1 MLTEEDFH
9 RFTEF
14 RIGAMGRR
22 LREMVEDPAFDA
34 MTFEEKIKDL
44 IDTEVASRTA
54 KKIGR
59 LVKNA
64 GFKVPDACV
73 EDIVYLPER
82 KLSKDRMVR
91 LAECKWVDECRN
103 IVIISKTSRG
113 KSYVAQALGTAAC
126 RKLATVR
133 YIRMHDLAK
142 ELNMAREAKDGS
154 YYAKLDGFK
163 TVGVLIIDDFMTTPL
178 KTVNVIDIFEIMEA
192 REGRAPTIISSQ
204 MEPDEWYL
212 RIDGELM
219 ADSILSRI
227 STGAFYI
234 DIEGPNMREYF
245 ANQKAKK
252 ESEG

>member
-14 RIGAMGRR
+14 RCGAMGRR
-22 LREMVEDPAFDA
+22 LREMVEDPAFDG

-54 KKIGR
+54 NKIAK
-59 LVKNA
+59 LVKGA

-91 LAECKWVDECRN
+91 LAECKWVDDCRN

-126 RKLATVR
+126 RKLVKVR
-133 YIRMHDLAK
+133 YVRMHDLAE
-142 ELNMAREAKDGS
+142 ELNRAREAQDGS
-154 YYAKLDGFK
+154 YYSAMDKFK
-163 TVGVLIIDDFMTTPL
+163 NAGVLIVDDFMTTPL
-178 KTVNVIDIFEIMEA
+178 KTLNVIDIFEIMEA

-204 MEPDEWYL
+204 LEPDEWYL

-234 DIEGPNMREYF
+234 DIDGPNMREYF
-245 ANQKAKK
+245 ANLKAKK
-252 ESEG
+252 GSEG

>member
-14 RIGAMGRR
+14 RCGAMGRR
-22 LREMVEDPAFDA
+22 LREMVEDPAFDG

-54 KKIGR
+54 NKIAK
-59 LVKNA
+59 LVKGA

-82 KLSKDRMVR
+82 RLSKDRMVR
-91 LAECKWVDECRN
+91 LAECKWVDDCRN

-126 RKLATVR
+126 RKLVKVR
-133 YIRMHDLAK
+133 YTRMHDLAE
-142 ELNMAREAKDGS
+142 ELNRAREAQDGS
-154 YYAKLDGFK
+154 YYAAMDRFK
-163 TVGVLIIDDFMTTPL
+163 SVGVLIIDDFMTTPL
-178 KTVNVIDIFEIMEA
+178 KTINVIDIFEIMEA

-245 ANQKAKK
+245 AKLNTKK
-252 ESEG
+252 STEG